1 LARSTAAWTAAAFER
16 PLLEVARALLGAT
29 LVRRFGQGAAAR
41 CVMARLVEVEA
52 YAGAHDRASH
62 AWRGETPRCAT
73 MFGPA
78 GRLYVYFT
86 YGSHFC
92 VNVVAGERAG
102 PRATASALLLRAAEA
117 VDADAE
123 GVALLREARAAR
135 CKSAAKRR
143 ELLSGRDDARLLS
156 GPGNLA
162 AALALDRSHDG
173 LDLTDARGELVIAAG
188 EPAPRVEWTPRVGLG
203 DYPAAR
209 WCWRVAAIGSAATT
223 RVPADWPRR
232 RDGWPS
238 LARAVALGAR

>member
-1 LARSTAAWTAAAFER
+1 
-16 PLLEVARALLGAT
+16 LLDVARELLGAT
-29 LVRRFGQGAAAR
+29 LVRRFGSGATAR
-41 CVMARLVEVEA
+41 HVAVRIVEVEA
-52 YAGAHDRASH
+52 YGGAHDRASH
-62 AWRGETPRCAT
+62 SWRGETPRCAT

-92 VNVVAGERAG
+92 VNVVAGERDG

-117 VDADAE
+117 VDGDDA

-143 ELLSGRDDARLLS
+143 ELLAGRDDARLLS

-173 LDLTDARGELVIAAG
+173 LDLSDATSEVQLRVGPPIA
-188 EPAPRVEWTPRVGLG
+188 RVEWTPRVGLG
-203 DYPAAR
+203 DYPAAS
-209 WCWRVAAIGSAATT
+209 WCWRVAASDRAATT
-223 RVPADWPRR
+223 RIPAAWPRR
-232 RDGWPS
+232 RMAWPT
-238 LARAVALGAR
+238 LARAVAFGAAERRALARGLSRRAAP